1 MRTRRFARRARML
14 VPAALDIVVI
24 LYVVMLEVMH
34 RKHYGHYFSYGAHID
49 QLNEDFNIG
58 IPGQRKL
65 YWARLFNFG
74 VLPMKVTACDYIT
87 DALQPGTELP
97 YAIQRYDPLTKT
109 WQTVLD
115 FEKEYFCTPAPT
127 STIKD
132 DIVSRWIWPGTG
144 INVME
149 GEATGA
155 RDHFQK
161 GDLARFVV
169 FTNIRKGNQWES
181 AIFSEPFEIQDQVI
195 REEGDSFRVKH

>member
-1 MRTRRFARRARML
+1 MRKRRFARRARTL
-14 VPAALDIVVI
+14 VPAVLAVVI
-24 LYVVMLEVMH
+24 GYVLILEAMH
-34 RKHYGHYFSYGAHID
+34 RRQYGHYFSYGVHVD
-49 QLNEDFNIG
+49 SLSEDGYIG
-58 IPGQRKL
+58 VPGQTKL
-65 YWARLFNFG
+65 YRARLFNFEF
-74 VLPMKVTACDYIT
+74 LPLKVTACDYIT
-87 DALQPGTELP
+87 DALQQGTELP

-109 WQTVLD
+109 WQTLPGFD
-115 FEKEYFCTPAPT
+115 EQYFCTPAPT

-144 INVME
+144 IDVME

-155 RDHFQK
+155 RDAFQK

-169 FTNIRKGNQWES
+169 FTDIRKGNQWES